1 MDIKKLP
8 ENNFYFSS
16 ESVTEGHPDKICD
29 SISDCIL
36 DACLSSDPNAKVA
49 CETVAK
55 SNMILIAGEITT
67 TANFNEEQI
76 VRDRLR
82 EIGYNDEKK
91 GINYE
96 SCDVIKKITK
106 QSPDISQAVS
116 ENKKDEDIGAGDQGL
131 MFGYATNETEEYIP
145 FSFLMATKLANKL
158 TEVRKNKILPWLRPD
173 GKTEVTV
180 QYEKKITGEVIPI
193 RIENILIS
201 AQHDPDI
208 QNEEIKNKIIENV
221 INTVIPKDKIDNNT
235 KILINP
241 SGKFIIGGPEGD
253 CGLTGRKIIVDTYGG
268 WGGHGGGAFSG
279 KDCSKVDR
287 SGAYMARWIAKSLV
301 AEKLCK
307 RCLVQLSYSI
317 GISEPLSV
325 YVDSYGTVIE
335 GKSDEKLAE
344 IVVKNFNMKPGKIIQ
359 DLKLNRPIFK
369 KTATG
374 GHFGRNE
381 PEFLWEVPKKLDY

>member
-8 ENNFYFSS
+8 ENHFYFSS

-180 QYEKKITGEVIPI
+180 EYEKKITGEVIPI

-325 YVDSYGTVIE
+325 YVDSYGTVID
-335 GKSDEKLAE
+335 GKSDEKLSE

>member
-317 GISEPLSV
+317 GISEPLSA
-325 YVDSYGTVIE
+325 YVDSYGTVID
-335 GKSDEKLAE
+335 GKSDEKLSE

>member
-8 ENNFYFSS
+8 ENHFYFSS

-67 TANFNEEQI
+67 TSNFNEEQI
-76 VRDRLR
+76 IRDRLR

-106 QSPDISQAVS
+106 QSPDIHQAVS

-131 MFGYATNETEEYIP
+131 MFGYATNETEEYMP
-145 FSFLMATKLANKL
+145 FSFLIATKLAEKL
-158 TEVRKNKILPWLRPD
+158 TEVRKNKTLPWLRPD

-180 QYEKKITGEVIPI
+180 EYEKKNNGEVIPI

-201 AQHDPDI
+201 AQHDPDV

-221 INTVIPKDKIDNNT
+221 INTVIPKDKIDSNT
-235 KILINP
+235 RILINP

-287 SGAYMARWIAKSLV
+287 SGAYLARWIAKSLV

-307 RCLVQLSYSI
+307 RCLVQISYSI
-317 GISEPLSV
+317 GISDPLSV
-325 YVDSYGTVIE
+325 FVDSYGTVIE
-335 GKSDEKLAE
+335 GKSDEQLAE
-344 IVVKNFNMKPGKIIQ
+344 IAIKNFNMKPGKIIQ

-369 KTATG
+369 KTSTG
-374 GHFGRNE
+374 GHFGRND
-381 PEFLWEVPKKLDY
+381 PDFLWEVPKKLEY

>member
-8 ENNFYFSS
+8 ENHFYFSS

-29 SISDCIL
+29 SISDYIL

-55 SNMILIAGEITT
+55 SNMILLAGEITT

-116 ENKKDEDIGAGDQGL
+116 DNKKDEDIGAGDQGL
-131 MFGYATNETEEYIP
+131 MFGYATNETEEYMP
-145 FSFLMATKLANKL
+145 FSFLMATKLAEKL

-180 QYEKKITGEVIPI
+180 EYEKKNTGEVIPI

-221 INTVIPKDKIDNNT
+221 INTVIPKDKLDNNT
-235 KILINP
+235 RILINP

-287 SGAYMARWIAKSLV
+287 SGAYVARWIAKSLV

-325 YVDSYGTVIE
+325 YVDSYGTVVQ
-335 GKSDEKLAE
+335 GKSDEQLSE
-344 IVVKNFNMKPGKIIQ
+344 IVIKNFNLKPGKIIQ

-369 KTATG
+369 KTSTG
-374 GHFGRNE
+374 GHFGRND
-381 PEFLWEVPKKLDY
+381 PDFLWEIPKKLDY